1 MIQQTTARLFSG
13 KPELIHVH
21 SLEFAKAALL
31 LKRQYRIP
39 VVYTCHSLV
48 SARSHSQMVRRKN
61 QALLIR
67 QADQITVPS
76 YWLKNAIRKQH
87 TGSASRITVIPHG
100 VNAIIK
106 GSRVRPYQL
115 LFVGRL
121 LPGKGIEAL
130 IRSVALL
137 SVHNRQIRLT
147 VIGKGSPKY
156 QKHLR
161 DLARKLGIQSRI
173 RWLGFLPHRQVQRL
187 YASHGALVVPSKLE
201 SFCLVAL
208 EAMANGIPLVST
220 RAGGLKE
227 FVHDGNAQIIR
238 SVNGKAI
245 ERAVQAMWRN
255 PKRTR
260 QRIIKAKVVAKRY
273 SWRSAALQ
281 YKMLFS
287 RLHRHIVNGRREEV
301 GRAVVGKRV

>member
-13 KPELIHVH
+13 KPDLIHVH
-21 SLEFAKAALL
+21 SLEAALL
-31 LKRQYRIP
+31 TIP
-39 VVYTCHSLV
+39 GFS
-48 SARSHSQMVRRKN
+48 S
-61 QALLIR
+61 
-67 QADQITVPS
+67 
-76 YWLKNAIRKQH
+76 
-87 TGSASRITVIPHG
+87 
-100 VNAIIK
+100 
-106 GSRVRPYQL
+106 
-115 LFVGRL
+115 
-121 LPGKGIEAL
+121 
-130 IRSVALL
+130 
-137 SVHNRQIRLT
+137 
-147 VIGKGSPKY
+147 VIGKGLPHY

-187 YASHGALVVPSKLE
+187 YASHGAVIVPSKQE

-208 EAMANGIPLVST
+208 EAMANGIPLVCT

-227 FVHDGNAQIIR
+227 FVHHGNAQIIR

-260 QRIIKAKVVAKRY
+260 QRII
-273 SWRSAALQ
+273 
-281 YKMLFS
+281 
-287 RLHRHIVNGRREEV
+287 GRRKEV